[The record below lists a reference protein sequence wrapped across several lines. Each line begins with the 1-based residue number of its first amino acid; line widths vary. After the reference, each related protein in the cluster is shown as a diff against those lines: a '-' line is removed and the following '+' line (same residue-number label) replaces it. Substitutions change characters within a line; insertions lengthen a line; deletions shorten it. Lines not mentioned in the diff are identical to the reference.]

1 VAIAVIPTT
10 SLAVPHSIAQK
21 EVHVMRIA
29 AAVLLAILGAAV
41 STAFAASAPR
51 QAAWT
56 RVSGPTKASPQLGLL
71 RAGRILH
78 VVSAQGSP
86 ATISDTQLNGAGGV
100 AHTSTITSN
109 FDSAG
114 GLALVGMADGSV
126 RLFAAGGDRPGL
138 PSNLS
143 GINSLVSPPGASAW
157 TLDPVAL
164 WGGAVAGAAA
174 EIGATIT
181 GNQPVTAWSGGF
193 VHVGL
198 GPSAG
203 ADPSYQPD
211 CCGIAPQLA
220 TDAATGSVVMSWLS
234 NGHDSGTYV
243 KQVLPSPGAMVS
255 LPSGLTEGSS
265 GIAARI
271 GAPGVFV
278 AYTGTTNQVVKLY
291 RYGGETQT
299 VAKGAFRVAKVFTGP
314 GGRLWMLWG
323 DASNGVWVTRSN
335 KAVTRWE
342 PVQHLALPGNLTAFY
357 NAQGEGSAGPLD
369 AFVDLLIGTS
379 DRGFWRTHV
388 LPVLSATSS
397 TTSAASGSGGKRT
410 AKVSFR
416 VADAGDPVAGATI
429 VMRLGST
436 VVANLRTGGDGRA
449 TTNLILGNVHGSGGK
464 AVTARVSAPGYDNAI
479 ITVGHGA

>member
-1 VAIAVIPTT
+1 VAIAVIPSP
-10 SLAVPHSIAQK
+10 SLAVPDGIAQK

-29 AAVLLAILGAAV
+29 AAVLLAMLGAAV
-41 STAFAASAPR
+41 STAFGASAPR
-51 QAAWT
+51 HVAWA
-56 RVSGPTKASPQLGLL
+56 RVNGPTKAGTQLGLL
-71 RAGRILH
+71 RTGRILH
-78 VVSAQGSP
+78 VVSSQGSP
-86 ATISDTQLNGAGGV
+86 ATISDTQLNGDGGV
-100 AHTSTITSN
+100 AHTSTVTSN
-109 FDSAG
+109 FDGAG

-143 GINSLVSPPGASAW
+143 GINSFVSPPGADGW
-157 TLDPVAL
+157 TLDHAAL
-164 WGGAVAGAAA
+164 WGGAAAYA
-174 EIGATIT
+174 ADEIGATIT

-198 GPSAG
+198 APSAG
-203 ADPSYQPD
+203 ADPNYQPD

-220 TDAATGSVVMSWLS
+220 TDAASGSVVMSWLS

-291 RYGGETQT
+291 RYGGELQT
-299 VAKGAFRVAKVFTGP
+299 VAKGSFRVAKVFTGP
-314 GGRLWMLWG
+314 AGRLWMLWG

-335 KAVTRWE
+335 KAVTKWE
-342 PVQHLALPGNLTAFY
+342 SVQHLALPGNLTAFY

-369 AFVDLLIGTS
+369 AFVDLLIGTT

-388 LPVLSATSS
+388 LPLLSATAS
-397 TTSAASGSGGKRT
+397 TTASAGSGGKRT
-410 AKVSFR
+410 MKVSFR
-416 VADAGDPVAGATI
+416 VNDAGDPVAGAII
-429 VMRLGST
+429 VVRLGST
-436 VVANLRTGGDGRA
+436 VVANLRTRGDGRA

-464 AVTARVSAPGYDNAI
+464 AWTARVSAPGYDNAI